1 MLSNGK
7 HRTGRTQRDL
17 PLCLQF
23 HHGRLA
29 TKHSENVWTV
39 PRSIDK
45 EKSALS
51 QKSGELHGLAPDL
64 KRSEAVF

>member
-1 MLSNGK
+1 MSAGFESDIFFGGAIQTS
-7 HRTGRTQRDL
+7 R
-17 PLCLQF
+17 
-23 HHGRLA
+23 A
-29 TKHSENVWTV
+29 SWTV